1 VTKVAVVAFPGT
13 NCEFDVLEA
22 LEELGIEASL
32 VRHTETSLAGHDA
45 CVLPGGFSFGDYLR
59 AGAIARF
66 TPIMG
71 AVADFAASGRPVLG
85 ICNGFQI
92 LCEAGL
98 LPGALQKN
106 AGLRFV
112 CRNVEVVVPEGAL
125 AGRRQ
130 LTGGSPFP
138 LPVNHFDGN
147 YTVDPATLAQLQR
160 RGQIVLRYVENPNG
174 SIDDIA
180 GVANEAGNVVGIMPH
195 PERAGFGFG
204 LTSPAAQLLR
214 ELLAIAERSA

>member
-1 VTKVAVVAFPGT
+1 VTRVAVVSFPGT
-13 NCEFDVLEA
+13 NCEFDVIEA
-22 LEELGIEASL
+22 LDELGIEATL
-32 VRHTETSLAGHDA
+32 VAHTETSLAGHDA

-112 CRNVEVVVPEGAL
+112 CRNVEVMVPEDAL
-125 AGRRQ
+125 IGRRRLQ
-130 LTGGSPFP
+130 RGEAFV

-147 YTVDPATLAQLQR
+147 YTTDPETLARLHAN
-160 RGQIVLRYVENPNG
+160 GQIVLRYLENPNG
-174 SIDDIA
+174 SVDDIA

-204 LTSPAAQLLR
+204 LTAPVARLLR
-214 ELLAIAERSA
+214 DLVAD

>member
-1 VTKVAVVAFPGT
+1 MTKVAVVAFPGT

-22 LEELGIEASL
+22 LEELGVQGAL
-32 VRHTETSLAGHDA
+32 VSHTETSLAGFEA

-66 TPIMG
+66 APVMQ
-71 AVADFAASGRPVLG
+71 AVAELAEAGRPVLG

-106 AGLRFV
+106 ASLHFV

-130 LTGGSPFP
+130 LSGGSPFL

-147 YTVDPATLAQLQR
+147 YTVDSDTLGQLQR
-160 RGQIVLRYVENPNG
+160 HGQIVLRYVENPNG
-174 SIDDIA
+174 SVDDIA

-214 ELLAIAERSA
+214 ELLMIA

>member
-1 VTKVAVVAFPGT
+1 MTRVAVVSFPGT

-22 LEELGIEASL
+22 LDELGIEATL
-32 VRHTETSLAGHDA
+32 VAHTETSLAGHDA

-112 CRNVEVVVPEGAL
+112 CRNVEVMVPEDAL
-125 AGRRQ
+125 IGRRRLQ
-130 LTGGSPFP
+130 RGEAFV

-147 YTVDPATLAQLQR
+147 YTTDPETLAGLHAN
-160 RGQIVLRYVENPNG
+160 GQIVLRYLENPNG
-174 SIDDIA
+174 SVDDIA

-204 LTSPAAQLLR
+204 LTAPVARLLR
-214 ELLAIAERSA
+214 DLVAD

>member
-1 VTKVAVVAFPGT
+1 MTRVAVVSFPGT

-22 LEELGIEASL
+22 LDELGIEGSL
-32 VRHTETSLAGHDA
+32 VAHTETSLAGHDA

-112 CRNVEVVVPEGAL
+112 CRNVEVMVPEDAL
-125 AGRRQ
+125 IGRRRLQ
-130 LTGGSPFP
+130 RGEAFV

-147 YTVDPATLAQLQR
+147 YTTDPETLAGLHAN
-160 RGQIVLRYVENPNG
+160 GQIVLRYLENPNG
-174 SIDDIA
+174 SVDDIA

-204 LTSPAAQLLR
+204 LTAPVARLLR
-214 ELLAIAERSA
+214 DLVAD

>member
-1 VTKVAVVAFPGT
+1 VTRVAVVSFPGT
-13 NCEFDVLEA
+13 NCEFDVIEA
-22 LEELGIEASL
+22 LDELGIEATL
-32 VRHTETSLAGHDA
+32 VAHTETSLAGHDA

-112 CRNVEVVVPEGAL
+112 CRNVEVMVPEDAL
-125 AGRRQ
+125 IGRRRLQ
-130 LTGGSPFP
+130 RGEAFV

-147 YTVDPATLAQLQR
+147 YTTDPETLAGLHAN
-160 RGQIVLRYVENPNG
+160 GQIVLRYLENPNG
-174 SIDDIA
+174 SVDDIA

-204 LTSPAAQLLR
+204 LTAPVARLLR
-214 ELLAIAERSA
+214 DLVAD

>member
-1 VTKVAVVAFPGT
+1 VTRVAVVSFPGT

-22 LEELGIEASL
+22 LDELGIEGSL
-32 VRHTETSLAGHDA
+32 VAHTETSLAGHDA

-112 CRNVEVVVPEGAL
+112 CRNVEVMVPEDAL
-125 AGRRQ
+125 IGRRRLQ
-130 LTGGSPFP
+130 RGEAFV

-147 YTVDPATLAQLQR
+147 YTTDPETLAGLHAN
-160 RGQIVLRYVENPNG
+160 GQIVLRYLENPNG
-174 SIDDIA
+174 SVDDIA

-204 LTSPAAQLLR
+204 LTAPVARLLR
-214 ELLAIAERSA
+214 DLVAD